1 MEWRYKE
8 LLGLINELVKWLND
22 FFING
27 FKIIGFTCGKRNV
40 YRLGIICSD

>member
-8 LLGLINELVKWLND
+8 SLGSINEPVKWLND

-27 FKIIGFTCGKRNV
+27 PKTIGSTCGKRNV
-40 YRLGIICSD
+40 HRLGTICSD